1 MNLQLVIPDLFWPE
15 RSQHQIYSDLAL
27 LKLEKILSKSS
38 QEIFSPQSLDA
49 WLCQSFGV
57 DKQQCDWPIAPIMA
71 QSDSDHTIDPGLD
84 FWMRA
89 DPVHLRIEQNHILL
103 ADSQAFKISAE
114 ESQQLVQT
122 INQSLND
129 PNIHL
134 LALQPSRWY
143 LRCREIPK
151 FETYTLS
158 DVTCRNINDYLPK
171 SAGGAMWNK
180 VFNEIQMILHENPI
194 NQKRE
199 TLEELPI
206 NSVWF
211 WGGGV
216 MPQEKIESPFNHVW
230 SNDGLAKALALHG
243 NAVWEK
249 IPAKGDEFLQKA
261 KDGTHLV
268 VLDSLYSKARYRN
281 AYEWREA
288 LKEMEEEWFSP
299 LYNALTDKMLNQIDL
314 VSLGPNTTH
323 TFRIKPSDLWKF
335 WRAIKSMPSLSEG

>member
-27 LKLEKILSKSS
+27 PKLEKILSKSS
-38 QEIFSPQSLDA
+38 QKVSSPQSLEA

-57 DKQQCDWPIAPIMA
+57 DKQQCDWPIAPIMV
-71 QSDSDHTIDPGLD
+71 QNDSSDTIYPESD

-114 ESQQLVQT
+114 ESQQLAQT
-122 INQSLND
+122 INQSLDD
-129 PNIHL
+129 PDIHL

-143 LRCREIPK
+143 LRCREVPK

-171 SAGGAMWNK
+171 STEGVMWNK

-199 TLEELPI
+199 ALEELPI

-216 MPQEKIESPFNHVW
+216 MPQKKIESVYSHVW
-230 SNDGLAKALALHG
+230 CNNDFARVLASHSDTLWDKVPISG
-243 NAVWEK
+243 R
-249 IPAKGDEFLQKA
+249 EFLQKITN
-261 KDGTHLV
+261 GTHLV
-268 VLDSLYSKARYRN
+268 ILDSLYGKAKYRD
-281 AYEWREA
+281 AYGWRET
-288 LKEMEEEWFSP
+288 LKEMEQEWFSP
-299 LYNALTDKMLNQIDL
+299 LYNALTDKTLNQIDL
-314 VSLGPNTTH
+314 VAPGSNTTQ
-323 TFRIKPSDLWKF
+323 TFRITPSDLWKF
-335 WRAIKSMPSLSEG
+335 WRSIKSMPFLFEG